1 MAETP
6 KKTTDEE
13 FVKELLALR
22 YDGELSAE
30 EMKQMLRDSHRF
42 GERNIKHSASF
53 AWKGWWLW
61 AGFTTYP
68 IQPIQESGALKQ
80 CFPRWKHKMPKH
92 MLFDLDGSK
101 RI

>member
-1 MAETP
+1 MKWPKPYESSMGSKSERRQKP

-53 AWKGWWLW
+53 A
-61 AGFTTYP
+61 
-68 IQPIQESGALKQ
+68 
-80 CFPRWKHKMPKH
+80 
-92 MLFDLDGSK
+92 
-101 RI
+101 

>member
-1 MAETP
+1 MKVVWGLKARDGRNP

-53 AWKGWWLW
+53 A
-61 AGFTTYP
+61 
-68 IQPIQESGALKQ
+68 
-80 CFPRWKHKMPKH
+80 
-92 MLFDLDGSK
+92 
-101 RI
+101 